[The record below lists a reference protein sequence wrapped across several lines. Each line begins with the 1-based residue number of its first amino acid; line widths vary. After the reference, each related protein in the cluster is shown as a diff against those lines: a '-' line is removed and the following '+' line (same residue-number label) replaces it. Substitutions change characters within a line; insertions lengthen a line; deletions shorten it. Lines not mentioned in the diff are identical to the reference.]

1 LWNDDAPH
9 VILIA
14 GPAGAGKT
22 TMARLIGSQPG
33 WVALS
38 EDEFWGRLPRDPHL
52 LRTDAEKAVIQGQV
66 VEATQT
72 ALADGLRVVIE
83 FIIYEDPPQPIL
95 FYAETLTRA
104 GARVAVRVL
113 RPDVTTLMR
122 RQAER
127 GNAHDTEVDEA
138 VRRQNAE
145 HQVRCLHST
154 AIDPAWVVAA
164 AHEPVDGVYA
174 AYFAS
179 MVEPRSC

>member
-1 LWNDDAPH
+1 MWNDDAPH

-113 RPDVTTLMR
+113 RPAVATLMR

-127 GNAHDTEVDEA
+127 GNAHDTEVSEA
-138 VRRQNAE
+138 VRHHNAE
-145 HQVRCLHST
+145 HQVRCLHSA
-154 AIDPAWVVAA
+154 AIDPAWVVAENDLSGEA
-164 AHEPVDGVYA
+164 LYA
-174 AYFAS
+174 QYFAPLMAS
-179 MVEPRSC
+179 PT